1 MPRKRVLKTNRVL
14 IDEANMK
21 QAIIKVFNGT
31 YSERRAAIIYEIRR
45 TILQCRIK
53 RILSKYTKESYL
65 THNEER
71 ADDSGNDSIDEDSPK
86 YSSKYTV
93 RQVFTNDQELE
104 LVKYIKRCS
113 DINYGLTFTD
123 VQKLAYEYANILP
136 HCKIPAE
143 WHATK
148 SAKDG

>member
-45 TILQCRIK
+45 TTLQCRIK
-53 RILSKYTKESYL
+53 RILNKYTKESYL
-65 THNEER
+65 THNGER

-86 YSSKYTV
+86 YSNNNDSNEEEAAVKDEILPSNQDEPREDLKDLKCIFY
-93 RQVFTNDQELE
+93 QTN
-104 LVKYIKRCS
+104 
-113 DINYGLTFTD
+113 TFT
-123 VQKLAYEYANILP
+123 
-136 HCKIPAE
+136 
-143 WHATK
+143 
-148 SAKDG
+148 